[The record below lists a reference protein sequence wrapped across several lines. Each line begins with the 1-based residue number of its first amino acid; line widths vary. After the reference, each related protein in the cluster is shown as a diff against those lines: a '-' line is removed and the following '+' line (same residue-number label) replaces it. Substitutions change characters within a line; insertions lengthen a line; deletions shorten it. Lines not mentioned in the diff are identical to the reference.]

1 MIKKA
6 IIISG
11 PHRIR
16 NLFYLH
22 GKLRK
27 PNKNEFILI
36 TQKIFYINMTRI
48 VHNFGPI
55 YNLREKLDSFHS

>member
-11 PHRIR
+11 SQRIR
-16 NLFYLH
+16 NLFHLH

-36 TQKIFYINMTRI
+36 TQKIFCINMTRI
-48 VHNFGPI
+48 LHSFSPR